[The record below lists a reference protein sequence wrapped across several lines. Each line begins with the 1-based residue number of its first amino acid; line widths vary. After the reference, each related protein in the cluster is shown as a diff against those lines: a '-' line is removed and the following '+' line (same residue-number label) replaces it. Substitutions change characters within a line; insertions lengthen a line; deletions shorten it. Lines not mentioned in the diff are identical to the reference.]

1 MTSRILS
8 LCTLALVMVAPAAAQ
23 SGDDAFRFAQ
33 RQSLATSELIGSAG
47 VGIAGRGD
55 LGDLFRNPA
64 GLGWMDRGAFSIS
77 LNSSS
82 VQNDGIYSI
91 GGGSSSAE
99 SITLS
104 DTRLGGAT
112 YAYKVPTAMGSMVI
126 AGGISQTASFERSL
140 SFNGENGLNSLTDF
154 LMPLSNEF
162 ELVEE
167 NGEVFPE
174 FSRPLSFIGFETFA
188 IDLDGNAVAAGDPVP
203 FVQAVSAGTI
213 GQSGLVEEEGRQS
226 SFNVGAAFEAS
237 KDVMVGFSMNIPFG
251 TYKYARLLE
260 EDDFQND
267 NDGNGGT
274 TDFAFLSF
282 SEAFES
288 RMVGLSLRGGVSANV
303 SNNIRVGLS
312 IETPT
317 WYSVSEDY
325 DTGLY
330 TEFDNGDAFEYGDDF
345 EEDAG
350 RGSFDYTV
358 KTPWRMEAGIAFE
371 AGNLTIS
378 GDLEFV
384 DWSQMELDSD
394 TYAFSDENLAIRQ
407 AFESTTNVRI
417 GAGYRFEKLQLRG
430 GLAVNPDPRTNSDI
444 NRDRGTVG
452 LGLSYFVNDQFAF
465 DLGVMAEVFE
475 DSYQPYS
482 EVANAP
488 VVSEEVA
495 RSFFSIGVRVGL

>member
-1 MTSRILS
+1 M
-8 LCTLALVMVAPAAAQ
+8 VVAPAAAQ

-33 RQSLATSELIGSAG
+33 RQSLATTELIGSAG

-82 VQNDGIYSI
+82 VQNDGIYSA
-91 GGGSSSAE
+91 GAGASSAE

-112 YAYKVPTAMGSMVI
+112 YAYKVPTALGSMVI

-140 SFNGENGLNSLTDF
+140 AFNGENGFNSLTDF

-188 IDLDGNAVAAGDPVP
+188 IDLDGDAVAAGDPVP
-203 FVQAVSAGTI
+203 FYPAVSAGTVA
-213 GQSGLVEEEGRQS
+213 QTGLVEEEGRQS
-226 SFNVGAAFEAS
+226 SFNIGAGFEAS

-251 TYKYARLLE
+251 TYRYTRRLE
-260 EDDFQND
+260 EEDIFND
-267 NDGNGGT
+267 NDGTGGT
-274 TDFAFLSF
+274 ADFAYLDF
-282 SEAFES
+282 SEGFES
-288 RMVGLSLRGGVSANV
+288 RMVGLNFRGGVSAQV
-303 SNNIRVGLS
+303 SENIRVGLS

-325 DTGLY
+325 DTALY

-350 RGSFDYTV
+350 RGSFDYNV
-358 KTPWRMEAGIAFE
+358 QSPWRMEAGIAFQT
-371 AGNLTIS
+371 GGFTLS

-384 DWSQMELDSD
+384 DWSQLELDSD

-407 AFESTTNVRI
+407 AFESTMNVRI
-417 GAGYRFEKLQLRG
+417 GAGYRFDNLELRG
-430 GLAVNPDPRTNSDI
+430 GLAVNPDPRQNAEI

-465 DLGVMAEVFE
+465 DFGVMAEVFE
-475 DSYQPYS
+475 DSYQPYR